1 MRAATVSNAVSDT
14 ERTGGRA
21 AASRR
26 AVVRR
31 GPAGVALIAVAF
43 ALIWVL
49 FAARTCGESCT
60 GLDTT
65 FGSAVHDPHD
75 FLITLLNAVTAAGLY
90 FVVASG
96 FTLIFGLMRVV
107 NMAHGAFFL
116 LGGYIALKLQ
126 RDFVGGDSSFGLLS
140 SQVSWWQWIVPA
152 LVAAACIGIA
162 GLGMQQLFLRWNQG
176 QELRQALITIA
187 IAIILADQMIAHFG
201 AFTQDIA
208 WPGLIDKRI
217 TIHLAG
223 VEYSLT
229 RLAILATAILVGAAL
244 WLWLKKTRTGM
255 VIRAGVDDRQMVSAL
270 GVNIQLTFALAFF
283 VGSALAGFGG
293 AIGGSFASLG
303 PGVDANWLLYSL
315 VVVIIGGMGSL
326 VGAAVGS
333 LLLGLVSSFSA
344 VYLPAN
350 YTYYS
355 IIFTFAL
362 LALVLAFRPQGLFG
376 RPA

>member
-1 MRAATVSNAVSDT
+1 MSNVAAAPSSSR
-14 ERTGGRA
+14 RTSRNPRA
-21 AASRR
+21 AARYIPLAVTLV
-26 AVVRR
+26 AVV
-31 GPAGVALIAVAF
+31 F
-43 ALIWVL
+43 ALVWVL
-49 FAARTCGESCT
+49 FAASACGSSNCT
-60 GLDTT
+60 GAQTA
-65 FGSAVHDPHD
+65 FGSAVDDPHD
-75 FLITLLNAVTAAGLY
+75 FLITLLNSITAAGLY

-126 RDFVGGDSSFGLLS
+126 QEFVGADSAFGLLS
-140 SQVSWWQWIVPA
+140 SQVSFWQWLVPS
-152 LVAAACIGIA
+152 LIAAVCIGIA
-162 GLGMQQLFLRWNQG
+162 GLGMQQAFLRWNQG

-208 WPGLIDKRI
+208 WPGALDTRVS
-217 TIHLAG
+217 IHLAG
-223 VEYSLT
+223 VDYSLT
-229 RLAILATAILVGAAL
+229 RLFILGIALAAGAGL

-270 GVNIQLTFALAFF
+270 GVNIQLTFAIAFF

-326 VGAAVGS
+326 TGAAVGS
-333 LLLGLVSSFSA
+333 LLLGLVSTFSA

-355 IIFTFAL
+355 IMFTFGL

>member
-1 MRAATVSNAVSDT
+1 M
-14 ERTGGRA
+14 
-21 AASRR
+21 
-26 AVVRR
+26 
-31 GPAGVALIAVAF
+31 
-43 ALIWVL
+43 
-49 FAARTCGESCT
+49 
-60 GLDTT
+60 DTT

-140 SQVSWWQWIVPA
+140 SQVSWWQWLVPA

-217 TIHLAG
+217 SIHLAG

-326 VGAAVGS
+326 VGAAVG
-333 LLLGLVSSFSA
+333 LAPARPRVVVLGRLP
-344 VYLPAN
+344 PAN